1 MLFTEADKQ
10 RIARALSER
19 GDAFSPDQIVSYG
32 RAAILKPAACLASGR
47 VLTGAEVAEKLAGL
61 YCVSPASVT
70 YGFDSSLRTG
80 EEIESHADVMGAE
93 LDAMGDGDAF
103 GADPAHVRRI
113 RHRYKRLVLAWRRFS
128 VLARLPHRPH
138 AVKRSKKIFAK
149 ISRLWDK
156 MGAKGIP
163 RKGLTSPDALLAET
177 KVAVAQA
184 QEKIPELAP
193 KTSAQVEMVPAYA
206 EPVYVEPSYAQPEP
220 VYLPPANPTPAPA
233 SVPSGPEPVDPRYFQ
248 DQAALER
255 ELANVVP
262 SAFGAEDNH
271 EDLCADLRVEAMGYM
286 FSGLEHD
293 YWGARGS
300 ETELIFS
307 DPQDSTLVEEL
318 LEEEHVE
325 AQEDE
330 GLPSVSSDKL
340 EKAKRVARGDEE
352 ETLSPEDAKAA
363 SKVRSTANEVR
374 RQAQRPQS
382 KVAKTV
388 EDVAAVATSLL
399 PLVNTLTKRFGEA
412 SPNGGVDYSRIRPAT
427 TATHDPVL
435 LISLRKMGAR
445 MGAEFS
451 PSPYQASEPLT
462 PLLALGL
469 YREHVEPRELMM
481 GSRAAWPFGSD
492 APLPPPRRKGPEVH
506 G

>member
-1 MLFTEADKQ
+1 MMFTNADKQ
-10 RIARALSER
+10 RVARALSER
-19 GDAFSPDQIVSYG
+19 GDPFSSDQIVSYG

-47 VLTGAEVAEKLAGL
+47 VLTGPEVAERLSGL

-70 YGFDSSLRTG
+70 YGFDRTLRTASQ
-80 EEIESHADVMGAE
+80 IESEADVLGAE
-93 LDAMGDGDAF
+93 IDAMGDGDGF
-103 GADPAHVRRI
+103 GADAAHIRRM
-113 RHRYKRLVLAWRRFS
+113 RHRYKRLVLAWRRLS
-128 VLARLPHRPH
+128 VLARLPRHPH
-138 AVKRSKKIFAK
+138 AIKRSKKIFAK

-156 MGAKGIP
+156 MGAKGVP
-163 RKGLTSPDALLAET
+163 RKGLTSPEALLAET
-177 KVAVAQA
+177 QVAVRQAQA
-184 QEKIPELAP
+184 KIPEL
-193 KTSAQVEMVPAYA
+193 SQVQVEPEMTYTSMAPPSY
-206 EPVYVEPSYAQPEP
+206 EPEPYPSYA
-220 VYLPPANPTPAPA
+220 PAPTYAPAPA
-233 SVPSGPEPVDPRYFQ
+233 PAPAPTGPAPVDPRYFQ

-262 SAFGAEDNH
+262 SAFGAEENH

-293 YWGARGS
+293 YWGARGTD
-300 ETELIFS
+300 TELIFTEPE
-307 DPQDSTLVEEL
+307 DATLVEEL

-325 AQEDE
+325 NQADE

-340 EKAKRVARGDEE
+340 ETAKRVARGDEE
-352 ETLSPEDAKAA
+352 EALSPEDAKKA

-374 RQAQRPQS
+374 RQAKRPRS
-382 KVAKTV
+382 KVSRTI
-388 EDVAAVATSLL
+388 EDVATVASSLL
-399 PLVNTLTKRFGEA
+399 PLVTSLTQRFGEA
-412 SPNGGVDYSRIRPAT
+412 APNGGVDYSRVRPAT

-445 MGAEFS
+445 MGADFS
-451 PSPYQASEPLT
+451 PTGLRAPETLT

-469 YREHVEPRELMM
+469 YREHVEPGDLMM
-481 GSRAAWPFGSD
+481 GSRSKWPFGSD